1 MPPRGLFNLM
11 QRFGWHLPASQPWRL
26 YGDGLYGRELCFNG
40 IGGTEMNAWLVFA
53 IPILIRLATLLCIL
67 KKNLDISRSL

>member
-1 MPPRGLFNLM
+1 M

-53 IPILIRLATLLCIL
+53 IMCAGVAAVGIWAALR
-67 KKNLDISRSL
+67 KQN